1 MGEESKD
8 KVVEIIPLERFR
20 LYFFCFAL
28 FFFCLFVFV
37 EMHEFFL
44 TGLRSYRNDLSL
56 WGNIWFGV
64 TVVSCFRKKKATL
77 YKYFW

>member
-1 MGEESKD
+1 MGIKTGKNEK
-8 KVVEIIPLERFR
+8 KTIRV
-20 LYFFCFAL
+20 CFV
-28 FFFCLFVFV
+28 FFCLFVFV

-56 WGNIWFGV
+56 WGNIWFEV